1 MALSINLEDH
11 YNYTLVEIEGKV
23 DASSAQMLD
32 RALESATFEG
42 NRHLVLDCSHLSSIS
57 SEGLRVLMNARTQLA
72 RFHSLT
78 LCNVSSAIASLFRL
92 CGITRYIQIVG
103 GVDEA
108 EALLY
113 EKDSGLGKL

>member
-23 DASSAQMLD
+23 DAMSAKMLD
-32 RALESATFEG
+32 RALESATFDG

-78 LCNVSSAIASLFRL
+78 LCNVSSAVASLFKL
-92 CGITRYIQIVG
+92 CGITRYIPLVK

-113 EKDSGLGKL
+113 AHDAALGKI